1 MLMEVYVYMI
11 WFVICIWSCKKCT
24 YKCVLICYIWIWEVN
39 LLEDEFPLKMA
50 DFQGPTP
57 NLPEAMISQLRFL
70 PTDCASGSA
79 KTARGPATPP
89 PTFWGFFQVI
99 SFGDFSPSWSQKT
112 PEKPSHGMNH
122 GMKNWDFPWDLME
135 FNGIYPPVN
144 QHSYGKSPF
153 LIDNHL

>member
-1 MLMEVYVYMI
+1 M
-11 WFVICIWSCKKCT
+11 CIWYDLLYAYDHAKNVPT
-24 YKCVLICYIWIWEVN
+24 NVYICYIWIWEVN
-39 LLEDEFPLKMA
+39 LLEDEFPLKIA

-89 PTFWGFFQVI
+89 PFWGFFQVI
-99 SFGDFSPSWSQKT
+99 SFGDFSPSWSQKN

-144 QHSYGKSPF
+144 QHSYGKSPS